1 MEPEAQI
8 APPPE
13 DLPLLGDNRNALRTS
28 MVHILLNL
36 SDNSKIYIIISLIF
50 TLLKIIAMAL
60 ILILTP
66 TDTEKPLSTFI
77 YILLACDISSL
88 FGTFYFLFTEINSRS
103 LQMKR
108 IVSNLNNLISL

>member
-1 MEPEAQI
+1 MEPEVQA
-8 APPPE
+8 APPE

-28 MVHILLNL
+28 MIHILMSL
-36 SDNSKIYIIISLIF
+36 SDNSKLYILISLIF
-50 TLLKIIAMAL
+50 TLLKIIAMVL

-66 TDTEKPLSTFI
+66 TDTDKPLSTFI
-77 YILLACDISSL
+77 YILLTCDISSL
-88 FGTFYFLFTEINSRS
+88 FGIFYFLFTETSLRS